1 MKTPFDALV
10 LAHKKRLDAKE
21 LEIIRV
27 NNQIATQYSTIDE
40 LQISL
45 SQITYQKEG
54 DFALFLQTNAKQ
66 KTIIDEIDRI
76 RASISTIKS
85 KTLEQ
90 ERKTIYIEYEKYK
103 HIKEQEREKLIK
115 ELKKA
120 ESKNLDEI
128 ALLLYNN
135 PNQSELYNQKE
146 QV

>member
-1 MKTPFDALV
+1 M
-10 LAHKKRLDAKE
+10 
-21 LEIIRV
+21 
-27 NNQIATQYSTIDE
+27 
-40 LQISL
+40 
-45 SQITYQKEG
+45 
-54 DFALFLQTNAKQ
+54 QTNAKQ

-76 RASISTIKS
+76 RASISTLKS
-85 KTLEQ
+85 NLKTLEQ